1 MSHFGT
7 DGIRAKAAE
16 FSAEY
21 LYKIADA
28 ALAVLPKAKI
38 VLGRDTRISGPF
50 IEKELAGRLAQKGGE
65 VLIAGMTATPTLAY
79 LTKHLS
85 ADFGI
90 MISASHN
97 PPEYNGIK
105 FFSSSAEKISDETE
119 KAIEFFI
126 DNPKQIP
133 NAERAKDISYFDGD
147 SEYIDFLVHSLKPDI
162 AGMRICLDCANGATA
177 NIAPELF
184 KRLGAKVTV
193 FNNNTGGSDINEGC
207 GATKPEFLMQKMEEG
222 GFDIGFSY
230 DGDGDR
236 IMVAEKGKLFDGDHL
251 MYVHARSMK
260 QKGLLKH
267 DTIVATIMSNMGTET
282 ACKKCGLKLVRT
294 PVGDKFVHRE
304 MMKNGYNIGGE
315 ESGHIIFSDYMKTG
329 DGILASLLTAML
341 AKETYLASLDDI
353 TEYPKAAE
361 SYMCD
366 KAAAQRFYADEQI
379 QDYLKNLDFE
389 GRAVVRPSG
398 TEPKIRILV
407 EAADKQ
413 LAQQKA
419 KEIKEFLIRRL
430 G

>member
-7 DGIRAKAAE
+7 DGIRAKATE

-28 ALAVLPKAKI
+28 ASAELPKSKVVI
-38 VLGRDTRISGPF
+38 GRDTRISGPF
-50 IEKELAGRLAQKGGE
+50 IETELANRLAQKGAE
-65 VLIAGMTATPTLAY
+65 VIIAGMTATPTLAY
-79 LTKHLS
+79 LTKLLG

-105 FFSSSAEKISDETE
+105 FFSSSAEKISDERE

-126 DNPKQIP
+126 DNPKEMP
-133 NAERAKDISYFDGD
+133 DVRVPKKVSYFFGDG
-147 SEYIDFLVHSLKPDI
+147 EYIDFLIRSLNPDI
-162 AGMRICLDCANGATA
+162 AGMTICLDCANGATA
-177 NIAPELF
+177 NIAPTLF
-184 KRLGAKVTV
+184 KKLGAKVTV
-193 FNNNTGGSDINEGC
+193 HNSNTCGKDINEGC
-207 GATKPEFLMQKMEEG
+207 GATKPEFLMQKMEEEAY
-222 GFDIGFSY
+222 DIGFSY

-236 IMVAEKGKLFDGDHL
+236 LMVAENGKLFNGDHL

-260 QKGLLKH
+260 QKGTLKH
-267 DTIVATIMSNMGTET
+267 DTIVATIMSNMGTEA
-282 ACKKCGLKLVRT
+282 ACKKSGLKLLRT

-304 MMKNGYNIGGE
+304 MIKNGYNIGGE

-341 AKETYLASLDDI
+341 AKEVSLTSLDDI
-353 TEYPKAAE
+353 KEYPKAIE

-366 KAAAQRFYADEQI
+366 KAAAQRFYTDEAI
-379 QDYLKNLDFE
+379 QDYLQNLDFE

-413 LAQQKA
+413 LADQKA
-419 KEIKEFLIRRL
+419 NEIKEFLIRRL